1 MQHLGF
7 GNYRVFNGE
16 LFVNQELNN
25 TDYVAG
31 VFSPS
36 FRLWISRRIRT
47 IDFMTPL

>member
-31 VFSPS
+31 VFRHLS
-36 FRLWISRRIRT
+36 T
-47 IDFMTPL
+47 MDFV